1 MKIIELRAENIKN
14 LKAIEIHPNGD
25 SVILEGK
32 NGAGKSA
39 VLDSIFMA
47 LTGKKI
53 EQPIRNGEGHAEI
66 NVDLGE
72 IRVKKTFTAKGEYLQ
87 VTSAEG
93 ASFKSPQ
100 GMLDKLLGQLSFDP
114 LHFAST
120 DSKTQRTMLAAL
132 VGLDFTEL
140 NKKRLELYNERTI
153 KNREI
158 KGGDPTKYRPDPLA
172 PLPLESL
179 VSAMEK
185 PASDTP
191 RQEISISDELAKVQG
206 KEDLLR
212 AYIDECSKI
221 DLSNGRLDEARKN
234 KIEALTNQIE
244 SDNTEINRLAT
255 EIEEMKKALNAKI
268 EALES
273 ANLHLTRLSNDLDNA
288 KAKEVIHQE
297 YPSEPITEKEIAES
311 RGALKEIEEK
321 NKSIRKAIEY
331 DKKMAELDAAKVVIQ
346 HLEDAMMKIDL
357 EKENRVKSATF
368 PIEGLGLTDEYV
380 TFNGKPFS
388 QLSTGEQIRVSTAVA
403 MALNPQLK
411 IILVREGSLLDEA
424 GLGAITELA
433 KEKEYQ
439 LWIERVSDKKQVGI
453 YLEDGTIQ
461 EATK

>member
-1 MKIIELRAENIKN
+1 
-14 LKAIEIHPNGD
+14 
-25 SVILEGK
+25 
-32 NGAGKSA
+32 
-39 VLDSIFMA
+39 
-47 LTGKKI
+47 
-53 EQPIRNGEGHAEI
+53 
-66 NVDLGE
+66 
-72 IRVKKTFTAKGEYLQ
+72 
-87 VTSAEG
+87 
-93 ASFKSPQ
+93 
-100 GMLDKLLGQLSFDP
+100 
-114 LHFAST
+114 
-120 DSKTQRTMLAAL
+120 
-132 VGLDFTEL
+132 
-140 NKKRLELYNERTI
+140 
-153 KNREI
+153 
-158 KGGDPTKYRPDPLA
+158 
-172 PLPLESL
+172 
-179 VSAMEK
+179 MEK

-221 DLSNGRLDEARKN
+221 DLSNGRQDEARN
-234 KIEALTNQIE
+234 NEIETLVNQVE

-268 EALES
+268 ETLENV
-273 ANLHLTRLSNDLDNA
+273 NLHLSKMTNYLEDIKS
-288 KAKEVIHQE
+288 KGITHQE
-297 YPSEPITEKEIAES
+297 YPSEPITEKEIAEA

-321 NKSIRKAIEY
+321 NKSIRKAVEY

-357 EKENRVKSATF
+357 EKENRVKSAAF

-439 LWIERVSDKKQVGI
+439 LWIERVSDERQVGI
-453 YLEDGTIQ
+453 YLEDGSIK
-461 EATK
+461 EAV